1 MSIYTPDAT
10 TSTITPTVQ
19 EHPAGL
25 HLKKGRLDLVIL
37 KLMAQKLYL
46 TLHQL
51 DAPVSTLQPLLY
63 SLEERHRRVHRIVLY
78 RPAELLVPR
87 PLLFVGF
94 ISGKRQSLEQ
104 RVLDE
109 IQSIDQKLVPE
120 LMGIEDILSYSS
132 LELRTGRWYN
142 LVIFTDTSTKEK
154 LKMSST
160 HTYAA
165 YHLAPH
171 YYEWI
176 RLHNGNMPGGLVEQ
190 DMFLESTKYYVFPD
204 TQQRPILHKVVY

>member
-1 MSIYTPDAT
+1 MNAHYIE
-10 TSTITPTVQ
+10 PTAL

-25 HLKKGRLDLVIL
+25 HLKKGKLDLVVL
-37 KLMAQKLYL
+37 KLMAQRLYL

-51 DAPVSTLQPLLY
+51 DQPVNNLQPLLY
-63 SLEERHRRVHRIVLY
+63 SLEERHRRVHRIALY

-94 ISGKRQSLEQ
+94 ISGKRRLLDQQVLE
-104 RVLDE
+104 E
-109 IQSIDQKLVPE
+109 IQRIDQKLVPE
-120 LMGIEDILSYSS
+120 LMGIADILSYSS

-142 LVIFTDTSTKEK
+142 LVIFTDTSTKET
-154 LKMSST
+154 LKKSST

-176 RLHNGNMPGGLVEQ
+176 RLHNGSMPGGLVQQ
-190 DMFLESTKYYVFPD
+190 DMRLESTKYYVFPD
-204 TQQRPILHKVVY
+204 TQQRPIMHKIVY

>member
-1 MSIYTPDAT
+1 MNTCYTET
-10 TSTITPTVQ
+10 TTTTMPTTL

-25 HLKKGRLDLVIL
+25 HLKKGQLDLVVL
-37 KLMAQKLYL
+37 KLMAQRVYL

-51 DAPVSTLQPLLY
+51 DQPVNNHQPLLY
-63 SLEERHRRVHRIVLY
+63 SLEERHGRVHRIALY
-78 RPAELLVPR
+78 RPAELLVAR

-94 ISGKRQSLEQ
+94 ISGKRHPLAQH
-104 RVLDE
+104 VLDE

-132 LELRTGRWYN
+132 LELRTDRWYN
-142 LVIFTDTSTKEK
+142 LVIFTDMGTKEI
-154 LKMSST
+154 LKKSST

-165 YHLAPH
+165 YHLAPR

-176 RLHNGNMPGGLVEQ
+176 RLHNGVMPGGLVQQ
-190 DMFLESTKYYVFPD
+190 DLRLESTKYYVFPD
-204 TQQRPILHKVVY
+204 TQQRPIMHKVEY